1 MKKLTLLMLLVG
13 MTLSG
18 YAQRKAPAADVR
30 KIYIHLTD
38 TTIIRPVWE
47 VEYIDFNID
56 SNDLSC
62 DAPTDSVDL
71 GLSVKWAPFNLGA
84 ESVTD
89 RGYLV
94 GWGDATGLNRSTDL
108 KYYPTLNPTGNIINT
123 EKYDLAKV
131 MWKDLWRMPSEGE
144 IDELLTQC
152 DWEFTEQDGVSGYL
166 VKSRTNANSIFLP
179 LTGKRVGDDK
189 NVTETN
195 VGFYWSGILAENK
208 DSAVVLSIREPLP
221 DTPEEAVRKKMKM
234 RRSIGLAIRPVYGD
248 YRQKVEVSFDEG
260 NVTKDKTSAT
270 FPLNFTGSLSF
281 VSEYGVAYATSEATL
296 DVQGNSKVIVIG
308 EPQESETIKVTG
320 LAPNT
325 TYYFKAYAI
334 TEGNYTESEVFTVT
348 TDAKFPIPEAVDL
361 GLSVKWAAWNMGAS
375 SINDVGGYYGWG
387 DPTGELE
394 SYTSSDYATG
404 YTDLSICG
412 TKYDIA
418 TVNWGKDWRLPTVK
432 EIQELLDNS
441 TIQATIQDDVPG
453 YLLTCNG
460 KTLFLPK
467 GGYKL
472 KGEIRSSGV
481 MAYYWTGE
489 QSGQLYPYDMCVST
503 TETYKSSAIPNK
515 AYHMLIRPVYVGG
528 SSSGGGSSTNAYD
541 KYAVDL
547 GLSSLWSSVN
557 LGADEEHKSGLFY
570 AWGETESKTSFTKDN
585 YAYTINGGE
594 GENTY
599 QWLGDASGVIS
610 GTEYDAVKVAWG
622 GDWVMPT
629 YYDLD
634 ELYERCKWEATT
646 KKGVAGY
653 KVTGPNGNS
662 IFLPLTGYYNGSE
675 LQYAGQYARYWAGTV
690 RTLSKKNEWGIS
702 YNLNINPENNV
713 LLGTQRHWGAV
724 IRPVKKK

>member
-13 MTLSG
+13 MALSG

-94 GWGDATGLNRSTDL
+94 GWGDATGLNRSTNL

-179 LTGKRVGDDK
+179 LTGKRVGDDD

-208 DSAVVLSIREPLP
+208 DSAVMLSICN
-221 DTPEEAVRKKMKM
+221 DGSKKKTEML
-234 RRSIGLAIRPVYGD
+234 RSTGLAIRPVYGD

-260 NVTKDKTSAT
+260 NVKKDKTSAT

-281 VSEYGVAYATSEATL
+281 VTEYGVAYATSEATL
-296 DVQGNSKVIVIG
+296 DVQGNSKVKVSG
-308 EPQESETIKVTG
+308 EPKESETIKVTG
-320 LAPNT
+320 LEPNT

-334 TEGNYTESEVFTVT
+334 TEGNYTESEVFTIT

-404 YTDLSICG
+404 YKELSICG
-412 TKYDIA
+412 TRYDIA

-432 EIQELLDNS
+432 EIQDLLDNS

-472 KGEIRSSGV
+472 KGETRSSGV

-489 QSGQLYPYDMCVST
+489 QSDQLYPYDMCVST

-515 AYHMLIRPVYVGG
+515 AYHMLIRPVYIGG

-557 LGADEEHKSGLFY
+557 LGATKETQSGKFY

-585 YAYTINGGE
+585 YAYTIPGGE

-599 QWLGDASGVIS
+599 LWLGDESGVIS

-622 GDWVMPT
+622 GDWVMPS

-634 ELYERCKWEATT
+634 ELYELCKWEATT
-646 KKGVAGY
+646 KSGVAGY

>member
-13 MTLSG
+13 MALSG

-94 GWGDATGLNRSTDL
+94 GWGDATGLNRSTNL

-179 LTGKRVGDDK
+179 LTGKRVGDDD

-208 DSAVVLSIREPLP
+208 DSAVMLSICN
-221 DTPEEAVRKKMKM
+221 DGSKKKTEML
-234 RRSIGLAIRPVYGD
+234 RSTGLAIRPVYGD

-260 NVTKDKTSAT
+260 NVKKDKTSAT

-281 VSEYGVAYATSEATL
+281 VTEYGVAYATSEATL
-296 DVQGNSKVIVIG
+296 DVQGNSKVKVSG
-308 EPQESETIKVTG
+308 EPKESETIKVTG
-320 LAPNT
+320 LEPNT

-404 YTDLSICG
+404 YKELSICG
-412 TKYDIA
+412 TRYDIA

-432 EIQELLDNS
+432 EIQDLLDNS

-472 KGEIRSSGV
+472 KGETRSSGV

-489 QSGQLYPYDMCVST
+489 QSDQLYPYDMCVST

-515 AYHMLIRPVYVGG
+515 AYHMLIRPVYIGG

-557 LGADEEHKSGLFY
+557 LGATKETQSGKFY

-585 YAYTINGGE
+585 YAYTIPGGE

-599 QWLGDASGVIS
+599 LWLGDESGVIS

-622 GDWVMPT
+622 GDWVMPS

-634 ELYERCKWEATT
+634 ELYELCKWEATT
-646 KKGVAGY
+646 KSGVAGY

>member
-1 MKKLTLLMLLVG
+1 MKKLYLILMFAGLA
-13 MTLSG
+13 LSG
-18 YAQRKAPAADVR
+18 FAQRKAPAADIR
-30 KIYIHLTD
+30 KIYIHLND
-38 TTIIRPVWE
+38 NSVLEYPVWQVDRITFGTTE
-47 VEYIDFNID
+47 
-56 SNDLSC
+56 NDLE
-62 DAPTDSVDL
+62 AAVPEAAVDL
-71 GLSVKWAPFNLGA
+71 GLSVQWAPFNLGA
-84 ESVTD
+84 TTATEA
-89 RGYLV
+89 GILV
-94 GWGDATGLNRSTDL
+94 GWGDVTGKNHSTDL
-108 KYYPTLNPTGNIINT
+108 KYYPTLAPDGNIVNT
-123 EKYDLAKV
+123 SYDLAKV
-131 MWKDLWRMPSEGE
+131 LWEEKWRMPTDEE
-144 IDELLTQC
+144 INELINKC
-152 DWEFTEQDGVSGYL
+152 DWEWTEQDGVKGYL
-166 VKSRTNANSIFLP
+166 VKSRTNENSIFLP
-179 LTGKRVGDDK
+179 VTGVRTGDAID
-189 NVTETN
+189 EMEM
-195 VGFYWSGILAENK
+195 GLYWTGMLGENSSNAQMFTL
-208 DSAVVLSIREPLP
+208 DANAYSLRE
-221 DTPEEAVRKKMKM
+221 EM
-234 RRSIGLAIRPVYGD
+234 RYLGVAIRPVYAE
-248 YRQKVEVSFDEG
+248 YVQKVAVSIDENG
-260 NVTKDKTSAT
+260 ISKGSQAVSI
-270 FPLNFTGSLSF
+270 PLVFSGSLSY
-281 VSEYGVAYATSEATL
+281 VSDYGVAYATSESGL
-296 DVQGNSKVIVIG
+296 NVQGNSRVNKTGVPN
-308 EPQESETIKVTG
+308 ENTTITITDLV
-320 LAPNT
+320 PNT
-325 TYYFKAYAI
+325 TYYFKAYAV
-334 TEGNYTESEVFTVT
+334 TEGNYVESGVISLT
-348 TDAKFPIPEAVDL
+348 TDAKFPVPEAVDL

-404 YTDLSICG
+404 YTKLSICG
-412 TKYDIA
+412 TSYDIA

-432 EIQELLDNS
+432 EIQELLDKS
-441 TIQATIQDDVPG
+441 TIQATIQDGVPG

-489 QSGQLYPYDMCVST
+489 QSDQLYPYDMCVST

-515 AYHMLIRPVYVGG
+515 AYHMLIRPVYIGG

-557 LGADEEHKSGLFY
+557 LGATKETQSGKFY

-585 YAYTINGGE
+585 YAYTIPGGE

-599 QWLGDASGVIS
+599 QWLGDENGVIS

-646 KKGVAGY
+646 KSGVKGY

>member
-13 MTLSG
+13 MALSG

-89 RGYLV
+89 TGYLV
-94 GWGDATGLNRSTDL
+94 GWGDATGLIHSTNPC
-108 KYYPTLNPTGNIINT
+108 YYPTLTPSGHIVNT
-123 EKYDLAKV
+123 DYDLAKV
-131 MWKDLWRMPSEGE
+131 MWNGKWRMPTDGE
-144 IDELLTQC
+144 INELLTQC
-152 DWEFTEQDGVSGYL
+152 DWEYTEQDSVKGYL
-166 VKSRTNANSIFLP
+166 VKSRANENENSIFLP
-179 LTGKRVGDDK
+179 LTGQRVGDNITDK
-189 NVTETN
+189 N
-195 VGFYWSGILAENK
+195 VGFYWSGMLAENN
-208 DSAVVLSIREPLP
+208 ANALMLSIRDSSLTQTEKPRY
-221 DTPEEAVRKKMKM
+221 T
-234 RRSIGLAIRPVYGD
+234 GLAIRPVHGD
-248 YRQKVEVSFDEG
+248 YRQKVEVSFVEG

-281 VSEYGVAYATSEATL
+281 VTEYGVAYATSEATL
-296 DVQGNSKVIVIG
+296 DVQGNSKVKVTG
-308 EPQESETIKVTG
+308 EPKDSETIKVTG
-320 LAPNT
+320 LEPNT

-404 YTDLSICG
+404 YKELSICG
-412 TKYDIA
+412 TRYDIA
-418 TVNWGKDWRLPTVK
+418 TVNWGKDWRLPKVE

-441 TIQATIQDDVPG
+441 TIQATVQDGVPG

-472 KGEIRSSGV
+472 KGETRSSGV

-489 QSGQLYPYDMCVST
+489 QSDQLYPYDMCVST

-515 AYHMLIRPVYVGG
+515 AYHMLIRPVYIGG

-557 LGADEEHKSGLFY
+557 LGATKETQSGKFY

-585 YAYTINGGE
+585 YAYTIPGGE

-599 QWLGDASGVIS
+599 QWLGDESGVIS

-634 ELYERCKWEATT
+634 ELYELCKWEATT
-646 KKGVAGY
+646 KSGVAGY

>member
-13 MTLSG
+13 MALSG

-94 GWGDATGLNRSTDL
+94 GWGDATGLNRSTNL

-179 LTGKRVGDDK
+179 LTGKRVGDDD

-208 DSAVVLSIREPLP
+208 DSAVMLSICN
-221 DTPEEAVRKKMKM
+221 DGSKKKTEML
-234 RRSIGLAIRPVYGD
+234 RSTGLAIRPVYGD

-260 NVTKDKTSAT
+260 NVKKDKTSAT

-281 VSEYGVAYATSEATL
+281 VTEYGVAYATSEATL
-296 DVQGNSKVIVIG
+296 DVQGNSKVKVSG
-308 EPQESETIKVTG
+308 EPKESETIKVTG
-320 LAPNT
+320 LEPNT

-404 YTDLSICG
+404 YKELSICG
-412 TKYDIA
+412 TRYDIA

-432 EIQELLDNS
+432 EIQDLLDNS

-472 KGEIRSSGV
+472 KGETRSSGV

-489 QSGQLYPYDMCVST
+489 QSDQLYPYDMCVST

-515 AYHMLIRPVYVGG
+515 AYHMLIRPVYIGG

-557 LGADEEHKSGLFY
+557 LGATKETQSGKFY

-585 YAYTINGGE
+585 YAYTIPGGE

-599 QWLGDASGVIS
+599 QWLGDESGVIS

-634 ELYERCKWEATT
+634 ELYELCKWEATT
-646 KKGVAGY
+646 KSGVAGY

>member
-13 MTLSG
+13 MALSG

-94 GWGDATGLNRSTDL
+94 GWGDATGLNRSTNL

-179 LTGKRVGDDK
+179 LTGKRVGDDD

-208 DSAVVLSIREPLP
+208 DSAVMLSICN
-221 DTPEEAVRKKMKM
+221 DGSKKKTEML
-234 RRSIGLAIRPVYGD
+234 RSTGLAIRPVYGD

-260 NVTKDKTSAT
+260 NVKKDKTSAT

-281 VSEYGVAYATSEATL
+281 VTEYGVAYATSEATL
-296 DVQGNSKVIVIG
+296 DVQGNSKVKVSG
-308 EPQESETIKVTG
+308 EPKESETIKVTG
-320 LAPNT
+320 LEPNT

-404 YTDLSICG
+404 YKELSICG
-412 TKYDIA
+412 TRYDIA

-432 EIQELLDNS
+432 EIQDLLDNS

-472 KGEIRSSGV
+472 KGETRSSGV

-489 QSGQLYPYDMCVST
+489 QSDQLYPYDMCVST

-515 AYHMLIRPVYVGG
+515 AYHMLIRPVYIGG

-557 LGADEEHKSGLFY
+557 LGATKETQSGKFY
-570 AWGETESKTSFTKDN
+570 AWGETQSKTSFTKDN
-585 YAYTINGGE
+585 YAYTIDGGE

-629 YYDLD
+629 YYDLNELD
-634 ELYERCKWEATT
+634 ELCKWEATT
-646 KKGVAGY
+646 KSGVAGY

-690 RTLSKKNEWGIS
+690 RTLSKKNEWGVS

-724 IRPVKKK
+724 IRPVKKR

>member
-13 MTLSG
+13 MALSG

-94 GWGDATGLNRSTDL
+94 GWGDATGLNRSTNL

-179 LTGKRVGDDK
+179 LTGKRVGDDD

-208 DSAVVLSIREPLP
+208 DSAVMLSICN
-221 DTPEEAVRKKMKM
+221 DGSKKKTEML
-234 RRSIGLAIRPVYGD
+234 RSTGLAIRPVYGD

-260 NVTKDKTSAT
+260 NVKKDKTSAT

-281 VSEYGVAYATSEATL
+281 VTEYGVAYATSEATL
-296 DVQGNSKVIVIG
+296 DVQGNSKVKVSG
-308 EPQESETIKVTG
+308 EPKESETIKVTG
-320 LAPNT
+320 LEPNT

-404 YTDLSICG
+404 YKELSICG
-412 TKYDIA
+412 TRYDIA
-418 TVNWGKDWRLPTVK
+418 TINWGKDWRLPTVK
-432 EIQELLDNS
+432 EIQDLLDNS
-441 TIQATIQDDVPG
+441 TIQATVQDGVPG
-453 YLLTCNG
+453 YLLICNG

-472 KGEIRSSGV
+472 KGETRSSGV

-489 QSGQLYPYDMCVST
+489 QSDQLYPYDMCVST

-515 AYHMLIRPVYVGG
+515 AYHMLIRPVYIGG

-557 LGADEEHKSGLFY
+557 LGATKETQSGKFY

-585 YAYTINGGE
+585 YAYTIPGGE

-599 QWLGDASGVIS
+599 LWLGDESGVIS

-622 GDWVMPT
+622 GDWVMPS

-634 ELYERCKWEATT
+634 ELYELCKWEATT
-646 KKGVAGY
+646 KSGVAGY

-675 LQYAGQYARYWAGTV
+675 LQYAGQYARYWAGTG

>member
-13 MTLSG
+13 MALSG

-94 GWGDATGLNRSTDL
+94 GWGDATGLNRSTNL

-179 LTGKRVGDDK
+179 LTGKRVGDDD

-208 DSAVVLSIREPLP
+208 DSAVMLSICN
-221 DTPEEAVRKKMKM
+221 DGSKKKTEML
-234 RRSIGLAIRPVYGD
+234 RSTGLAIRPVYGD

-260 NVTKDKTSAT
+260 NVKKDKTSAT

-281 VSEYGVAYATSEATL
+281 VTEYGVAYATSEATL
-296 DVQGNSKVIVIG
+296 DVQGNSKVKVSG
-308 EPQESETIKVTG
+308 EPKESETIKVTG
-320 LAPNT
+320 LEPNT

-404 YTDLSICG
+404 YKELSICG
-412 TKYDIA
+412 TRYDIA

-432 EIQELLDNS
+432 EIQDLLDNS

-472 KGEIRSSGV
+472 KGETRSSGV

-489 QSGQLYPYDMCVST
+489 QSDQLYPYDMCVST

-515 AYHMLIRPVYVGG
+515 AYHMLIRPVYIGG
-528 SSSGGGSSTNAYD
+528 SSSGGDSSTNAYD

-557 LGADEEHKSGLFY
+557 LGATKETQSGKFY

-585 YAYTINGGE
+585 YAYTIPGGE

-599 QWLGDASGVIS
+599 QWLGDESGVIS

-634 ELYERCKWEATT
+634 ELYELCKWEATT
-646 KKGVAGY
+646 KSGVAGY

>member
-13 MTLSG
+13 MALSG

-94 GWGDATGLNRSTDL
+94 GWGDATGLNRSTNL

-179 LTGKRVGDDK
+179 LTGKRVGDDD

-208 DSAVVLSIREPLP
+208 DSAVMLSICN
-221 DTPEEAVRKKMKM
+221 DGSKKKTEML
-234 RRSIGLAIRPVYGD
+234 RSTGLAIRPVYGD

-260 NVTKDKTSAT
+260 NVKKDKTSAT

-281 VSEYGVAYATSEATL
+281 VTEYGVAYATSEATL
-296 DVQGNSKVIVIG
+296 DVQGNSKVKVSG
-308 EPQESETIKVTG
+308 EPKESETIKVTG
-320 LAPNT
+320 LEPNT

-404 YTDLSICG
+404 YKELSICG
-412 TKYDIA
+412 TRYDIA
-418 TVNWGKDWRLPTVK
+418 TINWGKDWRLPTVK
-432 EIQELLDNS
+432 EIQDLLDNS
-441 TIQATIQDDVPG
+441 TIQATVQDGVPG
-453 YLLTCNG
+453 YLLICNG

-472 KGEIRSSGV
+472 KGETRSSGV

-489 QSGQLYPYDMCVST
+489 QSDQLYPYDMCVST

-515 AYHMLIRPVYVGG
+515 AYHMLIRPVYIGG
-528 SSSGGGSSTNAYD
+528 SSSGGDSSTNAYD

-557 LGADEEHKSGLFY
+557 LGATKETQSGKFY

-585 YAYTINGGE
+585 YAYTIPGGE

-599 QWLGDASGVIS
+599 LWLGDESGVIS

-622 GDWVMPT
+622 GDWVMPS

-634 ELYERCKWEATT
+634 ELYELCKWEATT
-646 KKGVAGY
+646 KSGVAGY